1 VTPVDLISFLKDVLV
16 YFEQHATRRNIHL
29 TFHTE
34 VQEILMQVDP
44 ELMTTVF
51 YNLLANSFKYTAD
64 DGIISIR
71 VYRNEGPLP
80 KRPSRGFKK
89 WLKKKP
95 DPQTY
100 VAVEIADTGRG
111 IPENE
116 LNNIFR
122 RFYQVNEP
130 GTNHSSGSGIG
141 LSLVKEFVD
150 IHQGHIDVKS
160 DRDGSKFIVYLP
172 VESELTFAISNS
184 SKKDALAEN
193 ISKARFL
200 ETFSEDEISP
210 ELNQTKKKKPDNG
223 YSRIL
228 IIEDDHELADYLVEY
243 LEKKYNVEI
252 AYNGKKGLKMARDE
266 MPELII
272 SDVMLPEMSGL
283 QLCDALKASPET
295 GHIPVILITA
305 QATEENINEG
315 YRHGADL
322 YITKP
327 FSIKVLEAQVKM
339 LIESRSLLRNR
350 YSRQILL
357 KPADITITPVDEK
370 FLKQLLQVTEMNL
383 ANSEFDVTALVDAMH
398 MSHTTILRKVKAL
411 TGFSLVEFIKNHRI
425 KKAALILQKEKLS
438 ISEVSY
444 MVGFTD
450 PKYFTKCFVKE
461 FGMTPTEYIAEFNTG
476 KSQTE

>member
-1 VTPVDLISFLKDVLV
+1 
-16 YFEQHATRRNIHL
+16 
-29 TFHTE
+29 
-34 VQEILMQVDP
+34 
-44 ELMTTVF
+44 
-51 YNLLANSFKYTAD
+51 
-64 DGIISIR
+64 
-71 VYRNEGPLP
+71 
-80 KRPSRGFKK
+80 
-89 WLKKKP
+89 
-95 DPQTY
+95 

-122 RFYQVNEP
+122 RFYQVNDP

-141 LSLVKEFVD
+141 LSLVKEYIDV
-150 IHQGHIDVKS
+150 HKGHIKVNSNPK
-160 DRDGSKFIVYLP
+160 GSKFIVYLP
-172 VESELTFAISNS
+172 VESVTASGVPKI
-184 SKKDALAEN
+184 SKKDNPADN
-193 ISKARFL
+193 NSKTRFV
-200 ETFSEDEISP
+200 ETFSDDEPNP
-210 ELNQTKKKKPDNG
+210 ERTQSEKERTEVAES
-223 YSRIL
+223 SRIL
-228 IIEDDHELADYLVEY
+228 IVEDDHELADYLVDY
-243 LEKKYNVEI
+243 FSRKYTVGI

-283 QLCDALKASPET
+283 HLCDALKASPDT

-315 YRHGADL
+315 YKHGADL

-327 FSIKVLEAQVKM
+327 FSIKVLDAQIKM

-350 YSRQILL
+350 YSKQILL
-357 KPADITITPVDEK
+357 KPSDVTITPADEK

-383 ANSEFDVTALVDAMH
+383 ANSEFDVIGLIDAMH

-411 TGFSLVEFIKNHRI
+411 TGVSLVEFIKNHRI
-425 KKAALILQKEKLS
+425 RKAALILQKEKLS

-461 FGMTPTEYIAEFNTG
+461 FAMTPTEYIAACHTG
-476 KSQTE
+476 KKQGQV